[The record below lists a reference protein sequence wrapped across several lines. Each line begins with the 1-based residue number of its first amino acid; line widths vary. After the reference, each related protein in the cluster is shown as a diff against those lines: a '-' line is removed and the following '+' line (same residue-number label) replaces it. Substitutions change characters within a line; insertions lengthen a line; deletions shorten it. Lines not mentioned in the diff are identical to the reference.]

1 MPPVQRSS
9 TAGVT
14 LVEVLV
20 ALVLFALISG
30 AGFGILDQI
39 LRTQT
44 RTEGRLDRLGQI
56 QRGMYLL
63 STDFGQ
69 AQSGTLSWQAGD
81 EGVFLSI
88 ARSAPETDAGWI
100 TLTYQLRD
108 GMVSRDVASASG
120 DPVARQPLFDD
131 VAAIAWQFYDPNVG
145 WIEEWPP
152 ADATREPSQRP
163 LNPVA
168 VAATITLTDD
178 RQLRRVATLPSEP
191 R

>member
-69 AQSGTLSWQAGD
+69 ARSGTLSWQAGD

-108 GMVSRDVASASG
+108 GMVLRDVASASG

-131 VAAIAWQFYDPNVG
+131 VAAIAWQFYDPGVG

-152 ADATREPSQRP
+152 ADATRDPSQRP
-163 LNPVA
+163 LNPLA

>member
-1 MPPVQRSS
+1 MPHVQRSS

-69 AQSGTLSWQAGD
+69 ARSGTLSWQAGD
-81 EGVFLSI
+81 EGGFLSI

-131 VAAIAWQFYDPNVG
+131 VAAIAWQFYDPGVG

-152 ADATREPSQRP
+152 ADATRDPSQRP

>member
-69 AQSGTLSWQAGD
+69 ARSGTLSWGTGE
-81 EGVFLSI
+81 EGGVLSVT
-88 ARSAPETDAGWI
+88 RSAPETDAGWI
-100 TLTYQLRD
+100 TLTYRLRD
-108 GMVSRDVASASG
+108 GMVWRDVASASG

-131 VAAIAWQFYDPNVG
+131 VAAIAWQFYDPGVG

-152 ADATREPSQRP
+152 ADATRDPSQRP
-163 LNPVA
+163 LNPMA
-168 VAATITLTDD
+168 VAATITLTED

>member
-1 MPPVQRSS
+1 MPPVQRSF

-69 AQSGTLSWQAGD
+69 ARSGTLSWQAGD
-81 EGVFLSI
+81 EGGFLSI

-108 GMVSRDVASASG
+108 GIVSRDVASASG

-131 VAAIAWQFYDPNVG
+131 VAAIAWQFYDPGVG
-145 WIEEWPP
+145 WIEQWPP
-152 ADATREPSQRP
+152 ADATRDPSQRP